1 MKPTDPIV
9 GFGRR
14 SSRRAARAGATSA
27 GQGCYTDAVTARI
40 DVLVV
45 GGGILGLATADRLQ
59 AQRPGTS
66 IVVLEKERAI
76 ALHQTGRNSGVLHSG
91 IYYKP
96 GSLKAVN
103 CRAGK
108 SAMERFCADEGIPY
122 EICGKVIVAVDEE
135 ERARLAALFA
145 RGRANGVRC
154 ERISPE
160 RLRELEPHA
169 AGVEALHVP
178 ETGIVDYR
186 RVCEHLAARLAKG
199 GATVVTGAPAARF
212 SRVGARTVVSTP
224 DREYDARI
232 VVNCAGL
239 QSDRVTRLAG
249 GLPPA
254 RIVPFRGEYYE
265 LVPERRYLCRN
276 LIYPVPDPAFPFLGV
291 HFTRRIG
298 GGVEC
303 GPNAVLALAREGY
316 AKEAVNLRDLWET
329 LSYGGFLRL
338 AGRHWRTGAGE
349 VWRSLSKRAFTRA
362 LRRLLPDV
370 EEEDLEPAPAGIRA
384 QAVAPDGA
392 MVDDFLI
399 VEDERAVHVT
409 NAPSPAATAS
419 LEIGRLVAD
428 KVTARL
434 R

>member
-1 MKPTDPIV
+1 V
-9 GFGRR
+9 
-14 SSRRAARAGATSA
+14 AA
-27 GQGCYTDAVTARI
+27 QI

-45 GGGILGLATADRLQ
+45 GGGILGLATSHCLLAR
-59 AQRPGTS
+59 RPGTS
-66 IVVLEKERAI
+66 IVVLEKEPAI
-76 ALHQTGRNSGVLHSG
+76 ARHQTGRNSGVLHSG
-91 IYYKP
+91 IYYTP
-96 GSLKAVN
+96 GSLKATN
-103 CRAGK
+103 CRVGK
-108 SAMERFCADEGIPY
+108 SAMERFCAEEAIPY
-122 EICGKVIVAVDEE
+122 EICGKVIVAVTEA
-135 ERARLAALFA
+135 ERPRLEALLE

-154 ERISPE
+154 ERIVRE

-186 RVCEHLAARLAKG
+186 LVCERLAARIADRG
-199 GATVVTGAPAARF
+199 GHVVTGAQADAF
-212 SRVGARTVVSTP
+212 SQVGNRTIVSTSAG
-224 DREYDARI
+224 EYDARI

-249 GLPPA
+249 GRPPA
-254 RIVPFRGEYYE
+254 RIVPFRGEYFE
-265 LVPERRYLCRN
+265 LVPQKRHLCRN

-316 AKEAVNLRDLWET
+316 TKGTVNLRDMWET
-329 LSYGGFLRL
+329 LTYGGFLRL
-338 AGRHWRTGAGE
+338 ARRHWRTGAGE
-349 VWRSLSKRAFTRA
+349 VWRSISKRAFTHA
-362 LRRLLPDV
+362 LRRLLP
-370 EEEDLEPAPAGIRA
+370 EIAESDLEPAPSGVRA
-384 QAVAPDGA
+384 QAVAPDGS

-399 VEDERAVHVT
+399 VEDERAVHVN

-419 LEIGRLVAD
+419 LEIGRV
-428 KVTARL
+428 VTERVMARL

>member
-1 MKPTDPIV
+1 MAV
-9 GFGRR
+9 
-14 SSRRAARAGATSA
+14 ARD
-27 GQGCYTDAVTARI
+27 CYTDGVAAQI

-45 GGGILGLATADRLQ
+45 GGGILGLATSHCLL

-66 IVVLEKERAI
+66 IVVLEKEPAI
-76 ALHQTGRNSGVLHSG
+76 ARHQTGRNSGVLHSG

-96 GSLKAVN
+96 GSLKAAN
-103 CRAGK
+103 CRVGK
-108 SAMERFCADEGIPY
+108 SAMERLCAEEGVPY
-122 EICGKVIVAVDEE
+122 EICGKVIVALGEG
-135 ERARLAALFA
+135 ERPRLEALLA
-145 RGRANGVRC
+145 RGIANGVRC
-154 ERISPE
+154 KRISRE

-186 RVCEHLAARLAKG
+186 RVCERLAARIAERG
-199 GATVVTGAPAARF
+199 GTVMTEARAVAFSKTGN
-212 SRVGARTVVSTP
+212 RTLVSTAAA
-224 DREYDARI
+224 EYDARI

-249 GLPPA
+249 GRPPA
-254 RIVPFRGEYYE
+254 RIVPFRGEYFE
-265 LVPERRYLCRN
+265 LVPEKRHLCRN

-316 AKEAVNLRDLWET
+316 TKGSANLRDLWET
-329 LSYGGFLRL
+329 LTYGGFLRL
-338 AGRHWRTGAGE
+338 ARKHWRTGAGE
-349 VWRSLSKRAFTRA
+349 MWRSLSKRAFTRA
-362 LRRLLPDV
+362 LQRLLPEV
-370 EEEDLEPAPAGIRA
+370 EERDLKPAPAGVRA
-384 QAVAPDGA
+384 QAVAPDGS

-399 VEDERAVHVT
+399 VEDDRAVHVN

-419 LEIGRLVAD
+419 LEIGRLVAE
-428 KVTARL
+428 KVMARL

>member
-1 MKPTDPIV
+1 V
-9 GFGRR
+9 
-14 SSRRAARAGATSA
+14 AAE
-27 GQGCYTDAVTARI
+27 I

-45 GGGILGLATADRLQ
+45 GGGILGLATSHRLL

-66 IVVLEKERAI
+66 IVVLEKEPAI
-76 ALHQTGRNSGVLHSG
+76 ARHQTGRNSGVLHSG

-96 GSLKAVN
+96 GSLKAAN
-103 CRAGK
+103 CRVGK
-108 SAMERFCADEGIPY
+108 SAMERFCAEEGIPY
-122 EICGKVIVAVDEE
+122 EICGKVIVAVADA
-135 ERARLAALFA
+135 ERPRLEALLE

-154 ERISPE
+154 ERISRD

-186 RVCEHLAARLAKG
+186 RVCERLAARIAERG
-199 GATVVTGAPAARF
+199 GSVVTGARVEAF
-212 SRVGARTVVSTP
+212 SQVGSRTVVSTAAG
-224 DREYDARI
+224 EYDARV

-249 GLPPA
+249 GQPRA
-254 RIVPFRGEYYE
+254 RIVPFRGEYFE
-265 LVPERRYLCRN
+265 LVPQRRHLCSN

-316 AKEAVNLRDLWET
+316 TKGTVNLSDLWET
-329 LSYGGFLRL
+329 LTYGGFLRL
-338 AGRHWRTGAGE
+338 ARKHWRTGAGE
-349 VWRSLSKRAFTRA
+349 MWRSISKRAFTRA
-362 LRRLLPDV
+362 LQRLLP
-370 EEEDLEPAPAGIRA
+370 EIKERDLEPAPAGVRA
-384 QAVAPDGA
+384 QAVAPDGS

-399 VEDERAVHVT
+399 VEDERAVHVN

-419 LEIGRLVAD
+419 FEIGRLVAE
-428 KVTARL
+428 KVVARL

>member
-1 MKPTDPIV
+1 MP
-9 GFGRR
+9 GL
-14 SSRRAARAGATSA
+14 ARA
-27 GQGCYTDAVTARI
+27 CYTDAVAARI

-45 GGGILGLATADRLQ
+45 GGGILGLATAHRLL

-66 IVVLEKERAI
+66 IVILEKEPAI

-91 IYYKP
+91 IYYRP
-96 GSLKAVN
+96 GSLKAAN

-122 EICGKVIVAVDEE
+122 EICGKVVVALDEAE
-135 ERARLAALFA
+135 RGRLVALRERAV
-145 RGRANGVRC
+145 ANGVRC

-160 RLRELEPHA
+160 RLREIEPHA
-169 AGVEALHVP
+169 AGVDALHVP

-186 RVCEHLAARLAKG
+186 RVCERLAARIAERG
-199 GATVVTGAPAARF
+199 GSVVTSAEAASF
-212 SRVGARTVVSTP
+212 SQVGSRTVVSTAAG
-224 DREYDARI
+224 EHDARV

-249 GLPPA
+249 GRPPA
-254 RIVPFRGEYYE
+254 RIVPFRGEYFE
-265 LVPERRYLCRN
+265 LVPEKRHLCRN

-316 AKEAVNLRDLWET
+316 AKGTVNARDLWET

-338 AGRHWRTGAGE
+338 ARKHWRTGAGE
-349 VWRSLSKRAFTRA
+349 IWRSLSKQAFARA
-362 LRRLLPDV
+362 LRRLLPEV
-370 EEEDLEPAPAGIRA
+370 EEQDLTPAPAGIRA

-399 VEDERAVHVT
+399 VEDERAVHVN

-419 LEIGRLVAD
+419 LEIGRVVAE
-428 KVTARL
+428 KVIAKL

>member
-1 MKPTDPIV
+1 M
-9 GFGRR
+9 
-14 SSRRAARAGATSA
+14 
-27 GQGCYTDAVTARI
+27 TAQS

-45 GGGILGLATADRLQ
+45 GGGILGLATAHRLL
-59 AQRPGTS
+59 AQRPETS
-66 IVVLEKERAI
+66 VVVLEKEAAI

-91 IYYKP
+91 IYYRP
-96 GSLKAVN
+96 GSLKAAN

-108 SAMERFCADEGIPY
+108 SAMERFCTEEGIPY
-122 EICGKVIVAVDEE
+122 ETCGKVIVALDEAE
-135 ERARLAALFA
+135 RGRLERLHERAA
-145 RGRANGVRC
+145 ANGVRC
-154 ERISPE
+154 ERLSPE
-160 RLRELEPHA
+160 RLREIEPHA

-186 RVCEHLAARLAKG
+186 RVCERLASRIAER
-199 GATVVTGAPAARF
+199 GASVVTGAEVVGFSEARN
-212 SRVGARTVVSTP
+212 RTVVSTAAG
-224 DREYDARI
+224 EYDARI

-249 GLPPA
+249 GRPPA
-254 RIVPFRGEYYE
+254 RIVPFRGEYFE
-265 LVPERRYLCRN
+265 LVPQKRHLCRN

-316 AKEAVNLRDLWET
+316 DKRTVNARDLWDT

-338 AGRHWRTGAGE
+338 AQKHWRTGAGE

-362 LRRLLPDV
+362 LRRLLPEI
-370 EEEDLEPAPAGIRA
+370 EERDLTPAPAGIRA
-384 QAVAPDGA
+384 QAVAPDGS

-399 VEDERAVHVT
+399 VEDERAVHVN

-419 LEIGRLVAD
+419 LEIGRLVAE
-428 KVTARL
+428 KVIAKL

>member
-1 MKPTDPIV
+1 M
-9 GFGRR
+9 
-14 SSRRAARAGATSA
+14 
-27 GQGCYTDAVTARI
+27 TAQS

-45 GGGILGLATADRLQ
+45 GGGILGLATAHRLL

-66 IVVLEKERAI
+66 VVVLEKEPAI
-76 ALHQTGRNSGVLHSG
+76 ALHQTGHNSGVLHSG
-91 IYYKP
+91 IYYRP
-96 GSLKAVN
+96 GSLKAAN

-108 SAMERFCADEGIPY
+108 SAMERFCSEEGIPY
-122 EICGKVIVAVDEE
+122 DVCGKVIVALDEPE
-135 ERARLAALFA
+135 RRRLEGLHERAA
-145 RGRANGVRC
+145 ANGVRC

-160 RLRELEPHA
+160 RLREIEPHA

-186 RVCEHLAARLAKG
+186 RVCERLAARIAERG
-199 GATVVTGAPAARF
+199 GSVVTGAEVAAFSPARN
-212 SRVGARTVVSTP
+212 RTVVSTAAG
-224 DREYDARI
+224 EYDARI

-249 GLPPA
+249 GRPPA
-254 RIVPFRGEYYE
+254 RIVPFRGEYFE
-265 LVPERRYLCRN
+265 LVPEKRHLCRN

-316 AKEAVNLRDLWET
+316 DKRTVNVRDLWDT

-338 AGRHWRTGAGE
+338 AQKHWRTGAGE
-349 VWRSLSKRAFTRA
+349 MWRSLSKRAFTRA
-362 LRRLLPDV
+362 LRRLLPEI
-370 EEEDLEPAPAGIRA
+370 EEQDLTPAPAGIRA
-384 QAVAPDGA
+384 QAVAPDGS

-399 VEDERAVHVT
+399 VEDERAVHVN

-419 LEIGRLVAD
+419 LEIGRLVAE
-428 KVTARL
+428 KVVARL
-434 R
+434 Q

>member
-1 MKPTDPIV
+1 VIIP
-9 GFGRR
+9 
-14 SSRRAARAGATSA
+14 RAP
-27 GQGCYTDAVTARI
+27 I

-45 GGGILGLATADRLQ
+45 GGGILGLATAHRLLE
-59 AQRPGTS
+59 QRPRTS
-66 IVVLEKERAI
+66 IVVVEKEPAI

-96 GSLKAVN
+96 GSLKAAN

-108 SAMERFCADEGIPY
+108 AALERFCAEEGIPY
-122 EICGKVIVAVDEE
+122 EICGKVVVAVDEAE
-135 ERARLAALFA
+135 
-145 RGRANGVRC
+145 RGRLEALLERGLANRVRC

-160 RLRELEPHA
+160 RLREIEPHA
-169 AGVEALHVP
+169 AGVAALHVP
-178 ETGIVDYR
+178 GTGIVDYR
-186 RVCEHLAARLAKG
+186 RVCERLAARIAERG
-199 GATVVTGAPAARF
+199 GTVVTGARVASF
-212 SRVGARTVVSTP
+212 SKVGNRTIVSTP
-224 DREYDARI
+224 ATEYDVRI

-239 QSDRVTRLAG
+239 QSDRVTQLAG
-249 GLPPA
+249 RRPSA
-254 RIVPFRGEYYE
+254 RIVPFRGEYFE
-265 LVPERRYLCRN
+265 LMPEKRHLCRN

-316 AKEAVNLRDLWET
+316 GKGAVNVRDLWDT

-338 AGRHWRTGAGE
+338 ARRHWRTGAGE
-349 VWRSLSKRAFTRA
+349 MWRSLSKRAFTRA
-362 LRRLLPDV
+362 LRRLLPEI
-370 EEEDLEPAPAGIRA
+370 EEQDLTPAPAGIRA
-384 QAVAPDGA
+384 QAVAPDGS

-399 VEDERAVHVT
+399 VEDERAVHVN

-419 LEIGRLVAD
+419 LEIGRVVAE
-428 KVTARL
+428 KVAARL

>member
-1 MKPTDPIV
+1 V
-9 GFGRR
+9 V
-14 SSRRAARAGATSA
+14 A
-27 GQGCYTDAVTARI
+27 QI

-45 GGGILGLATADRLQ
+45 GGGILGLATSHCLLAR
-59 AQRPGTS
+59 RPNTS
-66 IVVLEKERAI
+66 IVVLEKEPAI
-76 ALHQTGRNSGVLHSG
+76 ARHQTGRNSGVLHSG

-96 GSLKAVN
+96 GSLKAAN

-108 SAMERFCADEGIPY
+108 SAMERFCAEEAIPY
-122 EICGKVIVAVDEE
+122 EICGKVIVAVTEA
-135 ERARLAALFA
+135 ERPRLEALLE

-154 ERISPE
+154 ERIARE

-186 RVCEHLAARLAKG
+186 RVCERLAARITDRG
-199 GATVVTGAPAARF
+199 GNVVTGAQAVAF
-212 SRVGARTVVSTP
+212 SPVGNRTVVSTAAC
-224 DREYDARI
+224 EYDAQI

-249 GLPPA
+249 GLPSA
-254 RIVPFRGEYYE
+254 RIVPFRGEYFK
-265 LVPERRYLCRN
+265 LVPQKRHLCRN

-316 AKEAVNLRDLWET
+316 TKGTVNLRDAWET
-329 LSYGGFLRL
+329 LTYGGFLRL
-338 AGRHWRTGAGE
+338 ARKHWRTGAGE
-349 VWRSLSKRAFTRA
+349 VWRSISKRAFTQA
-362 LRRLLPDV
+362 LRRLLP
-370 EEEDLEPAPAGIRA
+370 EIAESDLEPAPAGVRA
-384 QAVAPDGA
+384 QAVAPDGS

-399 VEDERAVHVT
+399 VEDERAVHVN

-419 LEIGRLVAD
+419 LEIGRVVAER
-428 KVTARL
+428 VVARL
-434 R
+434 Q

>member
-1 MKPTDPIV
+1 
-9 GFGRR
+9 
-14 SSRRAARAGATSA
+14 
-27 GQGCYTDAVTARI
+27 VTAQF

-45 GGGILGLATADRLQ
+45 GGGILGLATAHQLL

-66 IVVLEKERAI
+66 IVIVEKEPAI
-76 ALHQTGRNSGVLHSG
+76 ALHQTGHNSGVLHSG
-91 IYYKP
+91 IYYRP
-96 GSLKAVN
+96 GSLKAAN

-108 SAMERFCADEGIPY
+108 SAMERFCAEEEVPY
-122 EICGKVIVAVDEE
+122 EICGKVIVALDEAE
-135 ERARLAALFA
+135 RGRLEALRERAV
-145 RGRANGVRC
+145 ANGVRC

-160 RLRELEPHA
+160 ELREIEPHV
-169 AGVEALHVP
+169 AGVAALHVP
-178 ETGIVDYR
+178 ETGIVDYG
-186 RVCEHLAARLAKG
+186 RVCERLAARIADRG
-199 GATVVTGAPAARF
+199 GSVVTGAEATAFTP
-212 SRVGARTVVSTP
+212 VEHRTVVSTAAG
-224 DREYDARI
+224 EYDARI

-249 GLPPA
+249 GRPPA
-254 RIVPFRGEYYE
+254 RIVPFRGEYFE
-265 LVPERRYLCRN
+265 LVPEKRSLCRN

-303 GPNAVLALAREGY
+303 GPNAVLAFAREGY
-316 AKEAVNLRDLWET
+316 HKGTVNAYDVWDT

-338 AGRHWRTGAGE
+338 AQKHWRTGAGE
-349 VWRSLSKRAFTRA
+349 MWRSFSKRAFTRA
-362 LRRLLPDV
+362 LRRLLPEV
-370 EEEDLEPAPAGIRA
+370 QEQDLTPAPAGIRA

-399 VEDERAVHVT
+399 VEDERAVHVN

-419 LEIGRLVAD
+419 LEIGKLVAE
-428 KVTARL
+428 KVTAKL